1 MKKKCLSVH
10 PLHRLRPKKVSWE
23 TFTEKTEPSTTTVKS
38 AMITKSISSPT
49 KPVETEERYSE
60 NSIQP
65 PKAPKA
71 WSRGQYA
78 RHPDRAKARKPVQ
91 PSSRMIQD
99 PWKNAISQKEIQ
111 NLQPIKARPDSKNQP
126 AGYDFNQVL
135 LIISIFGS
143 FFSV

>member
-1 MKKKCLSVH
+1 
-10 PLHRLRPKKVSWE
+10 
-23 TFTEKTEPSTTTVKS
+23 
-38 AMITKSISSPT
+38 MITKSKSSPT

-78 RHPDRAKARKPVQ
+78 RHPGRTKARKPVQ
-91 PSSRMIQD
+91 PSARMIQD
-99 PWKNAISQKEIQ
+99 PWKNAISQKEIR
-111 NLQPIKARPDSKNQP
+111 NLQPIKTKPDSKNQP

-135 LIISIFGS
+135 LIISIFWFFLQCVSVGHENSMEKIVSEHTYQFRES
-143 FFSV
+143 FQGAKPFSTS